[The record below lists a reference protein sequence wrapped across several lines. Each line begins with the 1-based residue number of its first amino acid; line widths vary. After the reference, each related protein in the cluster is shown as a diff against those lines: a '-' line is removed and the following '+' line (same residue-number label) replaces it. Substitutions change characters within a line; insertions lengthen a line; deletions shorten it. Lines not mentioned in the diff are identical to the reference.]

1 MEESQKTDS
10 GNYVSLCAEA
20 LISRMY
26 DERLA
31 EVRSRADAIIADAR
45 QSAASICKQTKKEA
59 EQIVAGAR
67 KDAQAIEAAGEDQIE
82 LGAGEAHFE
91 LREILTRRLV
101 DAVPRLLGKSSI
113 PD

>member
-1 MEESQKTDS
+1 MEESEKTDS

-20 LISRMY
+20 LIERMY

-31 EVRSRADAIIADAR
+31 QVKSRADTIITDAR
-45 QSAASICKQTKKEA
+45 QTAASICKQSRKEA
-59 EQIVAGAR
+59 KQIVAGAH
-67 KDAQAIEAAGEDQIE
+67 KDAQAIEAAGKDQIE
-82 LGAGEAHFE
+82 LGAGQAHFE
-91 LREILTRRLV
+91 LWEILTRRMI